1 MQHATV
7 CHLLSETT
15 KRFNC
20 CLYCLTLR
28 QHQVLHAHSAPAP
41 ALFGTI
47 VARPF
52 VILASNASRPLA
64 EFVDASKHL
73 ANDKV
78 CAVCTES
85 VRVRRIG
92 TKHLTQY
99 HQLSAVD
106 HKIMKIFFNC
116 QKILYGIKEKIN

>member
-1 MQHATV
+1 MPLSVICSVRLRKDSIAVYTV
-7 CHLLSETT
+7 SLCVSIRCSTLIRHLLPLSLGQSSPD
-15 KRFNC
+15 RL
-20 CLYCLTLR
+20 LYWLLTLP
-28 QHQVLHAHSAPAP
+28 V
-41 ALFGTI
+41 
-47 VARPF
+47 
-52 VILASNASRPLA
+52 PLA